1 MEIEEII
8 SEKDRILNELF
19 EGLIQTDDLVSD
31 ELKQLTPAQSYRQR
45 ALETFLSKDYHHMD
59 LEELMNNALELSQK
73 GNETLIKEKLLNYYE
88 DAIDLNT
95 KVQNSPI
102 MQNSPF
108 SGQEVLPTEFAVRN
122 LFYSPY
128 NVEGGV
134 EKLKEFLNNA
144 EDADKL
150 DYEFN
155 TVIRKINKQEL
166 YFGIRHV
173 MPESIEMRMLINYGE
188 DYIDMLEKLNRISF
202 NADIYADLDY
212 DRISPTLEVQRQIGI
227 QRQYIA
233 PNNIQELKEMHQRF
247 LQEFPKKAKEFVLG
261 QNIYLDFTN
270 RDSRLLNEEFYQ
282 YTGMATSSGDMP
294 SIQMS
299 NNVQKIYDKLLGIEK
314 NNLMYEKAVSYGFE
328 DANEWFDEVL
338 KETSPDGPNVILWDK
353 ASKELD
359 DIAADNVANRMN
371 EFFTKPVWN
380 ENFPGEIGFEMGRVL
395 PENPIYNV
403 VSNPLDPTIGITEI
417 DTPTNVVDDVK
428 TLDIENYKPITI
440 EVLDEAGLHARPAG
454 ELVSAFSK
462 QNIPI
467 TILQDGNLKEVQMI
481 GLLQQQ
487 KLKGETLDI
496 YIPKDANINLDEV
509 GGVKVVPTNI
519 VDDINNKA
527 INQAGEVID
536 IADDTTTDLSKVV
549 GKGGYKRFEQL
560 AKQAPEFVGNL
571 FNSTKKLVG
580 KTFGVAQLADPGDI
594 VITQGL
600 TKILPRLG
608 LASIS
613 LPALAAYTAYEL
625 AILVVDVGQ
634 AYNKAI
640 ENQGGQRDFIPSF
653 MGGKTIE
660 GEEPEDIDYDWKQIG
675 KDTWE
680 EMGAIS
686 DTWSLSWKI
695 SEPIIDS
702 VFKQSASMSQEK

>member
-45 ALETFLSKDYHHMD
+45 ALQTFLSKDFHHMD
-59 LEELMNNALELSQK
+59 LEQLMNNVLTLRQQ
-73 GNETLIKEKLLNYYE
+73 GNEEFMKNKLLKYHKDVYELNKKAGGEGSTVRTSILPQGQNISELISEGKSLSEHLDNAINAEKL
-88 DAIDLNT
+88 D
-95 KVQNSPI
+95 V
-102 MQNSPF
+102 M
-108 SGQEVLPTEFAVRN
+108 
-122 LFYSPY
+122 
-128 NVEGGV
+128 
-134 EKLKEFLNNA
+134 
-144 EDADKL
+144 
-150 DYEFN
+150 FN
-155 TVIRKINKQEL
+155 RVIRNINKQEL
-166 YFGIRHV
+166 YYGIRHV

-188 DYIDMLEKLNRISF
+188 EYIGMLEKLNRPSF
-202 NADIYADLDY
+202 NADVYADLDY
-212 DRISPTLEVQRQIGI
+212 DRITPRPSLLREAGI
-227 QRQYIA
+227 QRAYIA

-247 LQEFPKKAKEFVLG
+247 LQEFPKKVKEYVLG
-261 QNIYLDFTN
+261 QNVYVDLKH
-270 RDSRLLNEEFYQ
+270 RDTKLLNEEYYQ
-282 YTGMATSSGDMP
+282 YTGMGTASPDMP

-299 NNVQKIYDKLLGIEK
+299 NNVQEIYDKLLAREK
-314 NNLMYEKAVSYGFE
+314 TSLMYEKAVSYGFE

-353 ASKELD
+353 ASRELD
-359 DIAADNVANRMN
+359 DVAADNVANRMN

-380 ENFPGEIGFEMGRVL
+380 ENFPDEIGFEMGRVL
-395 PENPIYNV
+395 PENPIYNA

-509 GGVKVVPTNI
+509 GGVKVVPTNV

-571 FNSTKKLVG
+571 FNTTKKLVG
-580 KTFGVAQLADPGDI
+580 KTFGAAQVLDPGD
-594 VITQGL
+594 VAITQGL

>member
-108 SGQEVLPTEFAVRN
+108 SGQEVLPTEYAVRS

-128 NVEGGV
+128 NLEGGV

-212 DRISPTLEVQRQIGI
+212 DRISPTLEVQRKIGI

>member
-19 EGLIQTDDLVSD
+19 ENLITTDDLVSD
-31 ELKQLTPAQSYRQR
+31 ELRQLTPAQSYRQR
-45 ALETFLSKDYHHMD
+45 AVQTFLSKDFHHMD
-59 LEELMNNALELSQK
+59 LEELMNTVLTLRQQGNEEFMKNKLLKYHKDVYELNKKAGGEGSTIRTSILPQGNTLSTIISEGKLSQHLD
-73 GNETLIKEKLLNYYE
+73 NAIDAEKL
-88 DAIDLNT
+88 D
-95 KVQNSPI
+95 VMFNS
-102 MQNSPF
+102 
-108 SGQEVLPTEFAVRN
+108 
-122 LFYSPY
+122 
-128 NVEGGV
+128 
-134 EKLKEFLNNA
+134 
-144 EDADKL
+144 
-150 DYEFN
+150 
-155 TVIRKINKQEL
+155 VIRNINKQEL
-166 YFGIRHV
+166 YYGIRHV

-188 DYIDMLEKLNRISF
+188 DYIDMLEKLNRPSF

-212 DRISPTLEVQRQIGI
+212 DRITPSISRARELGI
-227 QRQYIA
+227 KNLYIA

-247 LQEFPKKAKEFVLG
+247 LQEFPKKVKEFVLG
-261 QNIYLDFTN
+261 QNVYVDLKN
-270 RDSRLLNEEFYQ
+270 RDAILMNEEYYQ
-282 YTGMATSSGDMP
+282 YTGMGTSSPDMP

-299 NNVQKIYDKLLGIEK
+299 NNVQEIYDKLLGREK
-314 NNLMYEKAVSYGFE
+314 NDLMYKKAVSYGFE
-328 DANEWFDEVL
+328 DANEWFEAVYKEVD
-338 KETSPDGPNVILWDK
+338 TNGPNTILWDK
-353 ASKELD
+353 ASRELGD
-359 DIAADNVANRMN
+359 VAADNVANRMN

-380 ENFPGEIGFEMGRVL
+380 ENFPDEIGFEMGRVL
-395 PENPIYNV
+395 PENPIYNA

-487 KLKGETLDI
+487 KLKGETLNI

-509 GGVKVVPTNI
+509 GGVKVVPTNV

-560 AKQAPEFVGNL
+560 AKKAPEFVGNL
-571 FNSTKKLVG
+571 FNTTKKLVG
-580 KTFGVAQLADPGDI
+580 KTFGAAQVLDPGD
-594 VITQGL
+594 VAITQGL

>member
-45 ALETFLSKDYHHMD
+45 ALETFLSKDFHHMD
-59 LEELMNNALELSQK
+59 LEELMNNALTLRQQ
-73 GNETLIKEKLLNYYE
+73 GNEEFMKNKLLKYHKDVYE
-88 DAIDLNT
+88 LNKKAGGEGSTISLFSSYPSLLPQDSIISTIISEGKSLSEHLDNAI
-95 KVQNSPI
+95 
-102 MQNSPF
+102 
-108 SGQEVLPTEFAVRN
+108 
-122 LFYSPY
+122 
-128 NVEGGV
+128 
-134 EKLKEFLNNA
+134 
-144 EDADKL
+144 DADKL
-150 DYEFN
+150 DVEFN
-155 TVIRKINKQEL
+155 RVIRNINKQEL
-166 YFGIRHV
+166 YYGIRHV

-188 DYIDMLEKLNRISF
+188 DYIDMLEKLNRPSF

-212 DRISPTLEVQRQIGI
+212 DRISPTLEVQRKIGI

-261 QNIYLDFTN
+261 QNIYLDLKN

-359 DIAADNVANRMN
+359 DVAADNVANRMN

-380 ENFPGEIGFEMGRVL
+380 ENFPDEIGFEMGRVL

-403 VSNPLDPTIGITEI
+403 VSNPLDPTIGITGI

-509 GGVKVVPTNI
+509 GGVKVVPTNV

-571 FNSTKKLVG
+571 FDTTKKLVG
-580 KTFGVAQLADPGDI
+580 KTFGVGGAVAQAFDPGDI
-594 VITQGL
+594 AITQGL

>member
-1 MEIEEII
+1 MEINEII
-8 SEKDRILNELF
+8 SEKDRILNELY
-19 EGLIQTDDLVSD
+19 EGLIQTDNLVSA

-45 ALETFLSKDYHHMD
+45 ALQMFLENDYHHMD
-59 LEELMNNALELSQK
+59 IEETMNRVLELNQA
-73 GNETLIKEKLLNYYE
+73 GNEQFIKDKLLKYHNDVY
-88 DAIDLNT
+88 DLNLKAGREILPQT
-95 KVQNSPI
+95 NT
-102 MQNSPF
+102 MQTIIS
-108 SGQEVLPTEFAVRN
+108 
-122 LFYSPY
+122 
-128 NVEGGV
+128 EGRIS
-134 EKLKEFLNNA
+134 EFLDNAIFAERIDNQWNN
-144 EDADKL
+144 L
-150 DYEFN
+150 MMN
-155 TVIRKINKQEL
+155 INRQEL
-166 YFGIRHV
+166 YMGIRHV

-188 DYIDMLEKLNRISF
+188 DYINMLELLNRPSI
-202 NADIYADLDY
+202 DLEN
-212 DRISPTLEVQRQIGI
+212 L
-227 QRQYIA
+227 A
-233 PNNIQELKEMHQRF
+233 NIQWDRVPPQPGAINNLQKQYVPPQNIEELKAMHQRF
-247 LQEFPKKAKEFVLG
+247 LEDFPTKAKEFILG
-261 QNIYLDFTN
+261 QNIFVEEN
-270 RDSRLLNEEFYQ
+270 AEARLFNEEYYQ
-282 YTGMATSSGDMP
+282 YTGWGTPSPDMP
-294 SIQMS
+294 VIQMNENMS
-299 NNVQKIYDKLLGIEK
+299 IVYDKLFQREANQLF
-314 NNLMYEKAVSYGFE
+314 YEAAE
-328 DANEWFDEVL
+328 DAGFVDQNEWFNAIVEEDKTAAFLREQGLDVPADIENQVTV
-338 KETSPDGPNVILWDK
+338 KAFDAASK
-353 ASKELD
+353 ASKEQAE
-359 DIAADNVANRMN
+359 INVKKKLNSY
-371 EFFTKPVWN
+371 FKKPVSS
-380 ENFPGEIGFEMGRVL
+380 ENFPDEIGFEMGKVL

-403 VSNPLDPTIGITEI
+403 ISNPL
-417 DTPTNVVDDVK
+417 DTPTNV
-428 TLDIENYKPITI
+428 
-440 EVLDEAGLHARPAG
+440 
-454 ELVSAFSK
+454 
-462 QNIPI
+462 
-467 TILQDGNLKEVQMI
+467 
-481 GLLQQQ
+481 
-487 KLKGETLDI
+487 
-496 YIPKDANINLDEV
+496 
-509 GGVKVVPTNI
+509 

-536 IADDTTTDLSKVV
+536 IADDTTTDLSNVV